1 MSKSL
6 ATLLM
11 YPYFNSTYLVRM
23 HFSLDIALGNAMMI
37 EDGNVV
43 GHGDLA
49 KLHFSQVI

>member
-1 MSKSL
+1 M
-6 ATLLM
+6 
-11 YPYFNSTYLVRM
+11 VR
-23 HFSLDIALGNAMMI
+23 FPLDIAVGNAMMI